1 MAVQVASN
9 RLVIAHAKQP
19 SHRVSN
25 TTVEIRLVSGDVD
38 ASSIVEWVASSSS
51 DWLRLGQSS
60 GTVSSQ
66 NPVAPIVVIADASGQ
81 NDTLASVPLRSRI
94 LVQSSIRGRSDIFA
108 NNTGG
113 STSSLVMTVELT
125 VEAAVVL
132 TEADLRLQTQSGDEL
147 NDGGEV
153 VARETLTATAT
164 AFDYERLPIARAGVK
179 IALTLDSL
187 ENFRVLELQYLGGN
201 RYGGEVPSSWIE
213 TPGKYVLRVNST
225 AESSAEVMPIAFEVS
240 SESTSLYVGLG
251 IAALPLGALVAL
263 SVFAFKNRARA
274 KQLFLS
280 FASFEGMLMVEVMA
294 QSSAPLS
301 LDVDLARASPWDVQI
316 SLELWDIVR

>member
-1 MAVQVASN
+1 
-9 RLVIAHAKQP
+9 
-19 SHRVSN
+19 
-25 TTVEIRLVSGDVD
+25 
-38 ASSIVEWVASSSS
+38 
-51 DWLRLGQSS
+51 
-60 GTVSSQ
+60 
-66 NPVAPIVVIADASGQ
+66 
-81 NDTLASVPLRSRI
+81 
-94 LVQSSIRGRSDIFA
+94 
-108 NNTGG
+108 
-113 STSSLVMTVELT
+113 MTVELT

-153 VARETLTATAT
+153 VARETLTVTAT

-225 AESSAEVMPIAFEVS
+225 AESSAEVMSIAFEVS
-240 SESTSLYVGLG
+240 RESTSLYVGLG
-251 IAALPLGALVAL
+251 VAALPLGALAAL
-263 SVFAFKNRARA
+263 SVLAFKNRARA